1 MLIIFEKQLG
11 EKAKKPKKQTVK
23 NFWDVEIQKTIEERN
38 KYEFNSAHYNLLD
51 DEIKR
56 LYEERK
62 KNMPQKRDFP
72 CKEIIT
78 TWGVITAACIAG
90 AVNIRDQN
98 VRLRGQDMQKEVA
111 YLSWKHNLELDSCD
125 RMVFNQSQKI
135 K

>member
-1 MLIIFEKQLG
+1 MLIIFEKKI
-11 EKAKKPKKQTVK
+11 EVKPKKVKQTVK
-23 NFWDVEIQKTIEERN
+23 NFWDTEILKTIEERD

-78 TWGVITAACIAG
+78 TVGVITAACIAG

-98 VRLRGQDMQKEVA
+98 VKLRGQDIQKEVA
-111 YLSWKHNLELDSCD
+111 YLSWKHNLDLDSCD